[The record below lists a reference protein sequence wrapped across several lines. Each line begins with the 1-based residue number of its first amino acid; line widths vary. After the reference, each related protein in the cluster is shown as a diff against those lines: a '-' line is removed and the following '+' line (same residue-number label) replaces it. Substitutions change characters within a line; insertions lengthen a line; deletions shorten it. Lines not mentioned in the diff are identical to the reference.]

1 MKILITGS
9 LKLNDEEKNQLEA
22 MGLEITWQQ
31 DEAAQ
36 TAEPEQYE
44 AVICYELFRNNPLER
59 FASLQYIQLTSAGT
73 DHMPLAEIE
82 RRGILLRN
90 ARGVYSVP
98 MAEFAIGGLLQLY
111 KKARQFWQNQQE
123 HKWQRLRGVQEL
135 AGKQVCIVGAGS
147 IGCALAKRLQAFDCC
162 VRGVDASAVQSPY
175 FERIWPPEQLAA
187 ALAQADIVA
196 LSLPL
201 LPETRQMFNAER
213 FAQMKPGAVF
223 VNVARG
229 AIVEQEA
236 LLAALQS
243 GRLQGA
249 VLDVFAQEPL
259 PAESSLWD
267 MPNVVVT
274 PHNSFFAE
282 SNRRTMFK
290 VVSQN
295 LREYLQL
302 RK

>member
-1 MKILITGS
+1 
-9 LKLNDEEKNQLEA
+9 
-22 MGLEITWQQ
+22 
-31 DEAAQ
+31 
-36 TAEPEQYE
+36 
-44 AVICYELFRNNPLER
+44 
-59 FASLQYIQLTSAGT
+59 
-73 DHMPLAEIE
+73 
-82 RRGILLRN
+82 
-90 ARGVYSVP
+90 
-98 MAEFAIGGLLQLY
+98 
-111 KKARQFWQNQQE
+111 
-123 HKWQRLRGVQEL
+123 
-135 AGKQVCIVGAGS
+135 
-147 IGCALAKRLQAFDCC
+147 
-162 VRGVDASAVQSPY
+162 
-175 FERIWPPEQLAA
+175 
-187 ALAQADIVA
+187 
-196 LSLPL
+196 
-201 LPETRQMFNAER
+201 MFNAER